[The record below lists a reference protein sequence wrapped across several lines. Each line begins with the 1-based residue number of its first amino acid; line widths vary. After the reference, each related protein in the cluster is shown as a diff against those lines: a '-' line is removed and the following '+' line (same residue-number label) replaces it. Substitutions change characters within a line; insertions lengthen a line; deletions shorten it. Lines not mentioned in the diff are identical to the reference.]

1 MELRNIVCDIA
12 DVLKSFDS
20 EKPIHKRF
28 KPGIGPFGE
37 PQLIKEVSSRLNR
50 IKKGYETYTRR
61 TPDLDINGEW
71 AVEIKIVR
79 PFGDNGN
86 VAENWSVKLLHPYEG
101 NTSLIGDALKL
112 LKLEE
117 FPKKAIFL
125 IAYEHTVPKID
136 LNVLITSF
144 ELIIQ
149 KVIGLRIGER
159 IEEKRANPVHPEHQT
174 VRCLAWELV

>member
-1 MELRNIVCDIA
+1 MELRNIVCDVA

-20 EKPIHKRF
+20 EKPVHKRF

-37 PQLIKEVSSRLNR
+37 PQLVKEVSNRLNR
-50 IKKGYETYTRR
+50 IEKGYKSHTRR

-71 AVEIKIVR
+71 AVEIKLVR

-86 VAENWSVKLLHPYEG
+86 VAENWSVNLLHPYEG

-112 LKLEE
+112 LELEE

-125 IAYEHTVPKID
+125 IAYEHNIPKIELD
-136 LNVLITSF
+136 VLITSF
-144 ELIIQ
+144 ELII
-149 KVIGLRIGER
+149 KEVIGLKIGER
-159 IEEKRANPVHPEHQT
+159 IEEKRENLIHPEHQT